1 MVYNQYLNEL
11 IQLYRV
17 KHMKHFYKFI
27 RIPAFVLFG
36 VAFTLFLSQC
46 HSDNKQAEM
55 MELPAEH
62 DICLT
67 PPQMLGKKLFFDT
80 NLSTPPGQSCAT
92 CHMPAQ
98 GFADPE
104 MLAVSRGANK
114 SVFGHR
120 NTTTV
125 SYASYTPF
133 FHYDS
138 TDEVFVGGLF
148 WDGRAATLSEQDM
161 NPLLSHEEMGN
172 LDKKSVVEQ
181 VKKSDYKDLFIYV
194 FGKDGFN
201 DVDKAFESIAEVIEE
216 YEETRELSPFTSKF
230 DYYTKGLAKFSPA
243 EKRGLSLFNDPKKG
257 NCAACHPSTPD
268 QFCNTILF
276 TDYTYDNLGVPV
288 NQDLVKLDP
297 SYKQDLG
304 LGSRLK
310 KASENGKFK
319 VPTLRNVAMTAPY
332 FHNGVFKTLDEV
344 MDFYNDR
351 NSGRFGKAEV
361 PENVNEEELGNLKL
375 TKSEM
380 NDIIAFLKTL
390 TDGYKVKT
398 Y

>member
-1 MVYNQYLNEL
+1 MTVNGMK
-11 IQLYRV
+11 QLYKISRFPV
-17 KHMKHFYKFI
+17 FF
-27 RIPAFVLFG
+27 FSG
-36 VAFTLFLSQC
+36 VVSILLLTQC
-46 HSDNKQAEM
+46 HNDNKQAELL
-55 MELPAEH
+55 ELPAEH

-80 NLSTPPGQSCAT
+80 NLSNPPGQSCAT
-92 CHMPAQ
+92 CHMPSQ

-104 MLAVSRGANK
+104 MLAVSRGATK
-114 SVFGHR
+114 SIFGHR

-125 SYASYTPF
+125 SYSSYTPY

-148 WDGRAATLSEQDM
+148 WDGRAATLSEQAM
-161 NPLLSHEEMGN
+161 NPLLSHEEMN
-172 LDKKSVVEQ
+172 NMDKKSVVEQ

-194 FGKDGFN
+194 FGKDAFN
-201 DVDKAFESIAEVIEE
+201 DPDKAFRYIAEVIEE

-230 DYYTKGLAKFSPA
+230 DYYTKGLAKFSPS
-243 EKRGLSLFNDPKKG
+243 EKRGMALFNNPKKG

-288 NQDLVKLDP
+288 NQDLVKLDV
-297 SYKQDLG
+297 SYKRDLG

-310 KASENGKFK
+310 KDSENGKFK

-332 FHNGVFKTLDEV
+332 FHNGVFKTLEEV

-361 PENVNEEELGNLKL
+361 EENVNHEELGDLKL
-375 TKSEM
+375 NKQEIQ
-380 NDIIAFLKTL
+380 DIVAFLKTL